1 MNNNKLLIIVL
12 AFILLVAD
20 LSAYKVWLGTHK
32 WEGSG
37 ADNLDQWDMVLD
49 KIEGINYV
57 LLDARPNRPTGEGA
71 TASDW
76 DTMIGEIDQSIPG
89 MAEIARSQYSPAK
102 NLSLD
107 SRMQNEFATVE
118 NRGAVIDIIMLY
130 DEERDGTVYK
140 FTLAD
145 AQEVRDWLDNNGQA
159 HVSLCFNLR
168 NNDQERLALAQ
179 NPIFDS
185 VMIEASATRWVE
197 DRFNVH
203 TLLQDLWTDPS
214 TRDKTIYF
222 QIPRSES
229 PGTLN
234 QRGGVPS
241 SPMNQYVE
249 TRRALWVIKDL
260 MGDEFMRSDQV
271 VFIVCNY
278 SDTYDTYPETA
289 SNDTLYVNTK
299 SGLALSLIEQ
309 RLIFEGRT
317 GVVNEALCTSY
328 DRYEVSLGPD
338 SGLVAHW
345 PLDEG
350 SGTVAAD
357 ASGYSYDGDL
367 LNGASW
373 GSDGTRSS
381 YVSFDGTDDRIATA
395 FNYALSDTD
404 DFTWAWWAKK
414 EATSHSGSIM
424 VGNRYGG
431 TGSESLEFIKFMP
444 NKAAFADTGSAANI
458 EDYNY
463 SDLPSNQWHHYAMV
477 KDGTSYQWYVDG
489 VAQGSPV
496 TINYNETS
504 PLPFL
509 IGGDD
514 DGTGTK
520 VNEHFEGCIDDVVL
534 YRSALTP
541 QEVNNVINGIYDT
554 IVTMID
560 LGSPAN
566 STDGST
572 WSDGEPAHG
581 GALYVIPATGN
592 LRSELGGSTFPGT
605 SLTVEAGGK
614 FQVRSLDSDGD
625 ATIVNNLILAG
636 GPSFGAGQF
645 AELAAGTG
653 TNDANVLN
661 GTIFQSGATRLI
673 TYSGDIAR
681 SLIIRSQISGNGTL
695 QAVGEGVT
703 ITNDSNTFSG
713 TWDTSTS
720 LVFNSGG
727 AVGTADVEVQSGG
740 SLEIKGS
747 WIQNA
752 ALTVADT
759 SGTVIKVGSYG
770 WKVSS
775 LTLGGSSIADG
786 IYTPSELDALGN
798 AQFSGTG
805 RITVGTPVF
814 NQEIIAGW
822 DVWSSSTA
830 PVANVTGSGI
840 TATATASTASG
851 NWSISDDDGRGS
863 SGDTTWGTFDGNT
876 TPASSV
882 TSGTGANMAALNGVT
897 TAQITLTIT
906 NNSEADWEL
915 DAFHMDAVA
924 FRSNAPRAYELEV
937 LSGSITNGV
946 VFTSTDDEINE
957 VGGTLSG
964 NHDQHDQIDVS
975 LLGLA
980 DSTLDARGTVVIKIT
995 FSSGTGSGGGH
1006 HLFLDNVAVSG
1017 VLSPV
1022 NELQNWRYEYFG
1034 TVENI
1039 STAANSYDA
1048 NFDGESNLLE
1058 FATGQDPQANTLVA
1072 TPVELNVGDFEF
1084 RYARSTAALDS
1095 GVTFTVKWSDTL
1107 LPGSW
1112 SSVGVVDALNTENPG
1127 TSDVENRV
1135 VTIPEGTNGKRF
1147 ARLEIFAP

>member
-1 MNNNKLLIIVL
+1 MKKLLKHGLALFMVL
-12 AFILLVAD
+12 FCASTSFG
-20 LSAYKVWLGTHK
+20 YNVWLGTHQ
-32 WEGSG
+32 WDGDG
-37 ADNLDQWDMVLD
+37 AYNLDQWDRA
-49 KIEGINYV
+49 IENIDGVNYV
-57 LLDARPNRPTGEGA
+57 LLDSRVDKRADAAEWR
-71 TASDW
+71 
-76 DTMIGEIDQSIPG
+76 TMIAEIDQSIPG
-89 MAEIARSQYSPAK
+89 MAEIARSQYMPGK
-102 NLSLD
+102 NISLD
-107 SRMQNEFATVE
+107 SRMRNEFATVE
-118 NRGAVIDIIMLY
+118 GKGGEIDIIMMY
-130 DEERDGTVYK
+130 DEERDGTIYY
-140 FTLAD
+140 FTAAD
-145 AQEVRDWLDNNGQA
+145 FQEVRDWLDNNGEA
-159 HVSLCFNLR
+159 HVKLSFNVRAGGGSFLPR
-168 NNDQERLALAQ
+168 AREPLIDEIL
-179 NPIFDS
+179 
-185 VMIEASATRWVE
+185 IEANATKWVN
-197 DRFNVH
+197 DDNNLH
-203 TLLQDLWTDPS
+203 YALQYFSTHPS
-214 TRDKTIYF
+214 TDYKPVRL
-222 QIPRSES
+222 QIPGSADRNYT
-229 PGTLN
+229 PY
-234 QRGGVPS
+234 Q
-241 SPMNQYVE
+241 E
-249 TRRALWVIKDL
+249 TRRAIKTIKEL
-260 MGDEFMRSDQV
+260 MGDEYMRSDQLS
-271 VFIVCNY
+271 FIICDY
-278 SDTYDTYPETA
+278 SDNLGLYPETA
-289 SNDTLYVNTK
+289 NNDTAYVNSK
-299 SGLALSLIEQ
+299 SGIVLSLMEQ
-309 RLIFEGRT
+309 RPIFEGRV
-317 GVVNEALCTSY
+317 GVVDQDFCLSY
-328 DRYEVSLGPD
+328 DRYEVSLAPTT
-338 SGLVAHW
+338 GLVAHW

-350 SGTVAAD
+350 TGNSTAD
-357 ASGYSYDGDL
+357 ATGYGTDASL
-367 LNGASW
+367 LNGVSW
-373 GSDGTRSS
+373 GSDVTRSS

-404 DFTWAWWAKK
+404 NFTWAWWAKQ
-414 EATSHSGSIM
+414 EAGNATGSIM

-541 QEVNNVINGIYDT
+541 QEVNNVINGIYDP

-592 LRSELGGSTFPGT
+592 LRSELGRSTFPGT

-673 TYSGDIAR
+673 TYSGAIAR

-822 DVWSSSTA
+822 DVWSSSSA

-1039 STAANSYDA
+1039 GTAANSYDA

-1112 SSVGVVDALNTENPG
+1112 SSVGVVDALNTQNPG

-1147 ARLEIFAP
+1147 ARLEISAP